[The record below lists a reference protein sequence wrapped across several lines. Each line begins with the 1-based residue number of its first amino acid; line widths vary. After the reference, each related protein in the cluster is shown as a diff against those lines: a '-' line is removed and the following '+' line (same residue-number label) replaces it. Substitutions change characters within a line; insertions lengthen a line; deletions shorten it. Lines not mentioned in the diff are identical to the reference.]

1 MRGTI
6 EHPFRNIKELKEGIK
21 NKEKCTLYTYG
32 TWILP
37 EEIYQEIKS
46 RRITLLGVLQAS
58 LQETEKVTIQKQN
71 INIFIPNE
79 INLTLDKHHFL
90 GGMR

>member
-1 MRGTI
+1 MRGTP
-6 EHPFRNIKELKEGIK
+6 EHPFRSIKELKEGIK
-21 NKEKCTLYTYG
+21 NKEKCTLYTYS

-37 EEIYQEIKS
+37 KEIYQEIKS

-58 LQETEKVTIQKQN
+58 LQETEKVTIQKH
-71 INIFIPNE
+71 NIFIPNE
-79 INLTLDKHHFL
+79 INFTLDEHHFL